1 MSFEEV
7 AYEIGVNEVDVEER
21 DIVVGVSFGEVEYEI
36 GVKEGDVEERDIV
49 V

>member
-1 MSFEEV
+1 M
-7 AYEIGVNEVDVEER
+7 DVEER

-36 GVKEGDVEERDIV
+36 GVNEVDVEERDIV